1 MSDLQKS
8 VKDVR
13 LLSATKLA
21 AAKRTLK
28 AGNSV
33 AQVAAL
39 VGWTHPT
46 LYARLNEGKR
56 IAECGVVPETPY
68 EKQCA
73 ALYSARFGFRAHAT
87 DKGYGGMLWALTS
100 ANSEIVRFHAAK
112 YLMDKYLPD
121 DLPSDGEL
129 ALSDTDAEAQSPLRY
144 VWRHWAR
151 RAQIIDPD
159 EGNILMLTARRW
171 GKTRALV
178 EFLRQEVEARR
189 ASDIALIVQD
199 FRAIDDVVY
208 KAMLEHYPAHI
219 LPKLTGNKRRLEFP
233 APYEGVTAR
242 VFSADNFN
250 SIRGGGYDLL
260 IMDELAHWRDPESAL
275 DTALACVKA
284 DAEPRWVVA
293 TTPPVEIEQVNA
305 IRVLE
310 RLKDRADDVRVGRIT
325 DNTALK
331 PEAING
337 YISMLIPGSAR
348 YRAEVD
354 GEFIITP
361 PDALFDPSTIS
372 ASRIRLESLPKMRQ
386 VVIGLD
392 IALTDKDSADETG
405 IIVAGRGVDD
415 MLYVL
420 DDRSGH
426 YKPRAWAQQVV
437 AAYKAWNATQVVAE
451 TNAGGMLV
459 KEVLRSVDG
468 GRQLRIT
475 DVRAIT
481 NKQARAEPI
490 AARYEAGG
498 VRHIVGGN
506 ARVSSAKPLTDLE
519 EQMIRFSPNLKGNAV
534 DDRVDALVYALERF
548 IGGAQ
553 TGGTPDYNALKV

>member
-1 MSDLQKS
+1 MSAYKNS
-8 VKDVR
+8 CNHM
-13 LLSATKLA
+13 LLSPTKLA

-28 AGNSV
+28 AGCSV
-33 AQVAAL
+33 QQVAAL
-39 VGWTHPT
+39 VGWAYRT
-46 LYARLNEGKR
+46 LYSRLNEGKR
-56 IAECGVVPETPY
+56 IAESGLVPETPY
-68 EKQCA
+68 ERQCA
-73 ALYSARFGFRAHAT
+73 ALYSARVGFRAHAA
-87 DKGYGGMLWALTS
+87 DKGYGEMQKALKS
-100 ANSEIVRFHAAK
+100 KNEILRYNAGK
-112 YLMDKYLPD
+112 YLLDKYLPAE
-121 DLPSDGEL
+121 LPSDGEL
-129 ALSDTDAEAQSPLRY
+129 AGADTDAEAQSPLRY

-242 VFSADNFN
+242 VFSADNYN

-331 PEAING
+331 PEAISG
-337 YISMLIPGSAR
+337 YISMLVPGSAR

-372 ASRIRLESLPKMRQ
+372 ASRITLERLPKMRQ

-415 MLYVL
+415 DMLYVL

-437 AAYKAWNATQVVAE
+437 AAYKAWNATQVIAE
-451 TNAGGMLV
+451 TNVGGMLV

-481 NKQARAEPI
+481 NKQARAEPV
-490 AARYEAGG
+490 AARYEADG

-506 ARVSSAKPLTDLE
+506 ARVASAKPLTDLE

-548 IGGAQ
+548 IGGSQ
-553 TGGTPDYNALKV
+553 TGSTPDFNALKV